1 MKLTNA
7 SFSEIE
13 NGQKKI
19 TAQDI
24 LIADLGILKIRSH
37 YNALVFMKEKG
48 FFDSS
53 GEEGNNQILERM
65 DEERN
70 AKLKTKRRQ
79 EIHREAVMKEKKSQK
94 TIFTTFAG
102 SRCSPE
108 TTSSEASDTE

>member
-1 MKLTNA
+1 
-7 SFSEIE
+7 
-13 NGQKKI
+13 
-19 TAQDI
+19 
-24 LIADLGILKIRSH
+24 
-37 YNALVFMKEKG
+37 
-48 FFDSS
+48 
-53 GEEGNNQILERM
+53 M